1 MTLNNKKFITL
12 VLALAAGEVFIFGC
26 AAKKAGT
33 AETTKIVNASIGSIK
48 SKITST
54 GTVQPK
60 NRVEIRPTT
69 DGRVEDILVNEGD
82 HVKKGQILAWMSS
95 QERASLLDAAR
106 AKGSA
111 ELKYWQD
118 VYKPTPLIAPI
129 DGEVIVRAVEPGQS
143 VTVATAVLVLSDQ
156 LIVVATVDETDIG
169 KVLVGQNSLAGLD
182 AYPDVSARGKVDHIS
197 YESKT
202 VNNVTT
208 YEVDII
214 PEKVPSVFRS
224 GMTANVTIFDKQKA
238 NVLVLPLEAVTVD
251 NTGSY
256 VSVDTGVPG
265 KPEKRKIETGLND
278 LSNIEIVS
286 GITEAEKVIVT
297 SKKFALNTQSAG
309 TNPFFNAPRAR
320 TTTGGQAAQGGQSGA
335 GQQGAGQS
343 QPASQ
348 PAASGTSGAGAAQG
362 QSR

>member
-143 VTVATAVLVLSDQ
+143 VTAATAVLVLSDQ

-256 VSVDTGVPG
+256 VSVDTGIPG
-265 KPEKRKIETGLND
+265 KPEKRKIETGMND
-278 LSNIEIVS
+278 LSNVEVVS
-286 GITEAEKVIVT
+286 GITEAEKIIVT
-297 SKKFALNTQSAG
+297 SKKFALNQQSAG
-309 TNPFFNAPRAR
+309 TNPFFTQPRAR

-335 GQQGAGQS
+335 GQGAGQS
-343 QPASQ
+343 QPA
-348 PAASGTSGAGAAQG
+348 ASGAQG